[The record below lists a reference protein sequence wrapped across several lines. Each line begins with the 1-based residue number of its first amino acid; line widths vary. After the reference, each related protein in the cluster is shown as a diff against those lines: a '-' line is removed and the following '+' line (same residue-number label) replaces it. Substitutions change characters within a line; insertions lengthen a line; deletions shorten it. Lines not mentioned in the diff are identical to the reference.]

1 MEIRPNEL
9 SDPGERAA
17 WARVEALFEHLDA
30 LEQSALVL
38 SLRRSLTEAEHDDL
52 LDRAEELVDGLGRGD
67 LLDAATDH
75 LEAALSARLSSPVY
89 RYMPGYVPSTGRP
102 EDIAAI
108 IGAMRDLLLA
118 TVVEDRLARD
128 DVDRLGADGR
138 LVLGLDAGGGQLP
151 ASPAPTGVI
160 IEEPSEADWAD
171 AAAGP
176 TAVDPDASVIG
187 SRRTVA
193 AGLWGMGIV
202 AAVGLLAIGFS
213 GGNPAL
219 GIGGAVVALLVAG
232 SLANRR

>member
-89 RYMPGYVPSTGRP
+89 RHMPATGRP
-102 EDIAAI
+102 EDIAVLMQ
-108 IGAMRDLLLA
+108 AMRDLLLA